1 MKIIWEYL
9 IKFVTYFGKCMIS
22 CCCSPKTGR
31 SLIKLSSCTNQPKHL
46 LPVFLI
52 YLLLSWNSNIR
63 KWKLGEH
70 LKRQCQLHV
79 WWVSR
84 LGFQRR
90 KKIKFKVQSLPSNL
104 RDKQCVKLSLRWA
117 SAVKNNYYPGM
128 ELHRHKLDILICHC
142 LNFLNKELSLLIN
155 AVNNDFQ
162 INVTYF

>member
-1 MKIIWEYL
+1 M
-9 IKFVTYFGKCMIS
+9 
-22 CCCSPKTGR
+22 
-31 SLIKLSSCTNQPKHL
+31 HDL
-46 LPVFLI
+46 L
-52 YLLLSWNSNIR
+52 LLLSQDKFDKTFQLHQSTKTSFASFICFFHETATSANG
-63 KWKLGEH
+63 KLGEH

-117 SAVKNNYYPGM
+117 SAVKNHYYPGL
-128 ELHRHKLDILICHC
+128 ELHRHKLDILMCHS
-142 LNFLNKELSLLIN
+142 LNFLNKKLSLLIN
-155 AVNNDFQ
+155 AINNDFQ